1 MHLLKYDG
9 MTQMRVSS
17 ELGRGWGRLTS
28 DAAVPD
34 DSNIYSRDMDEVKN
48 FVAREEIAD
57 SSAPYM
63 AYIA

>member
-1 MHLLKYDG
+1 MSTWTLKKE
-9 MTQMRVSS
+9 TAL
-17 ELGRGWGRLTS
+17 EFTTEAKPLHS

-48 FVAREEIAD
+48 LADREEIAD

-63 AYIA
+63 AYKI